1 MNKLFKTIGA
11 VVIALGI
18 SSQVSAQKIAHIRTD
33 SLIQVM
39 PESKKAEELLKGFYS
54 SLEKDLAAMKADFD
68 KKYQDFLAYTNS
80 PDATETGKKM
90 REAELQDMDTRMQ
103 TAQQNAQQE
112 YQLKQQEYSK
122 PIYDKMRKAI
132 EAVAKENGY
141 KYVLDYS
148 TGNILYAEDTD
159 NIFNLVKKKLDS
171 MPLANVGGDVKPAP
185 APTPKSNP
193 TPKPAPKSGTK

>member
-11 VVIALGI
+11 VVITLGI

-54 SLEKDLAAMKADFD
+54 SLEKDLAAMKTDFD
-68 KKYQDFLAYTNS
+68 KKYQDFIAYSSS

-112 YQLKQQEYSK
+112 YQLKQQEFSK
-122 PIYDKMRKAI
+122 PIYEKMRKAI

-148 TGNILYAEDTD
+148 TGNVLYAEDAD
-159 NIFNLVKKKLDS
+159 NIFTLVKKKLDS
-171 MPLANVGGDVKPAP
+171 MPVVNIGGEAP
-185 APTPKSNP
+185 KPTPP
-193 TPKPAPKSGTK
+193 GTKPAPKSPTPKGTGK